1 MMVSSRFHAIVTS
14 MPGLVASGGV
24 TMDERIRN
32 LMNDRG
38 HPDLFL
44 EVDEDDLGDKMLAM
58 LRRLYDEGDKIA
70 EDIAKPII
78 ELAVD
83 QRGDSLSFL
92 VCHGLKHPGWFRP
105 ITCGPRT
112 GACVIG
118 HATPN
123 HSHLRQTK
131 GNRCCTQGS
140 SSGRSRLSMASR
152 ALKMRDLT
160 VPIGQSIA
168 LAISS

>member
-1 MMVSSRFHAIVTS
+1 MLPLMSGTLMIAGIA
-14 MPGLVASGGV
+14 MLVAVPLGLMTAVYLAEYASYPV
-24 TMDERIRN
+24 RN
-32 LMNDRG
+32 
-38 HPDLFL
+38 
-44 EVDEDDLGDKMLAM
+44 
-58 LRRLYDEGDKIA
+58 
-70 EDIAKPII
+70 IAKPII